1 LSSGNIDRKFWDHS
15 KVKKAGLAAIG
26 LWTICNAYCR
36 DHRTSGFV
44 SYETAAMFNQ
54 SGVQATKLVEVRLW
68 IPVPGGYQ
76 FNKWQKWNPGDV
88 PKGAVGDLID
98 KVIPRT
104 HPQVTRGALEKQA
117 AQLLDEGTDIET
129 LQSALSKWLTKP
141 NAGPSLLPLLVSDVL
156 RERAE
161 DDLGTL
167 LAEAHKSGDISKL
180 ARRGMIYTPSD
191 DEPDGLDVA
200 GLRAYNLAQ
209 KRLWIET
216 KQKELKS

>member
-1 LSSGNIDRKFWDHS
+1 
-15 KVKKAGLAAIG
+15 
-26 LWTICNAYCR
+26 
-36 DHRTSGFV
+36 
-44 SYETAAMFNQ
+44 MFNQ
-54 SGVQATKLVEVRLW
+54 SGTQVAKLVEVRLW

-76 FNKWQKWNPGDV
+76 MNKYLKWNPGDV
-88 PKGAVGDLID
+88 PKGALGELID

-117 AQLLDEGTDIET
+117 AQLLDEGTDLES
-129 LQSALSKWLTKP
+129 LEAALKKWLTRP
-141 NAGPSLLPLLVSDVL
+141 DANAALLPYFVSDVL

-167 LAEAHKSGDISKL
+167 LDDAYKSGDISKL
-180 ARRGMIYTPSD
+180 ARRGMIFTPPD

-200 GLRAYNLAQ
+200 GIRAWNLAN
-209 KRLWIET
+209 KRSWIEQ